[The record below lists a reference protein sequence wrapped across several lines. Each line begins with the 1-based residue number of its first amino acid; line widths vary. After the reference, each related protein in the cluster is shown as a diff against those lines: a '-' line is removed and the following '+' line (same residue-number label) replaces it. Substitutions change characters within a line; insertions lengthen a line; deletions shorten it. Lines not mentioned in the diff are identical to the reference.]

1 MDSPGNILF
10 IYVYSA
16 TEIFEIPHP
25 YICIL
30 LLCLGHC
37 AQYCTYTTIEH
48 NSRDIIHVETVDKR
62 QTNRNSVVMEKE
74 GFVRTMD
81 ALLPEIPVK
90 VVTDAHRQISAL
102 LS

>member
-1 MDSPGNILF
+1 M
-10 IYVYSA
+10 
-16 TEIFEIPHP
+16 
-25 YICIL
+25 
-30 LLCLGHC
+30 
-37 AQYCTYTTIEH
+37 
-48 NSRDIIHVETVDKR
+48 ETVDKR

-90 VVTDAHRQISAL
+90 EEVTDAHRQISAL

>member
-1 MDSPGNILF
+1 M
-10 IYVYSA
+10 
-16 TEIFEIPHP
+16 
-25 YICIL
+25 
-30 LLCLGHC
+30 
-37 AQYCTYTTIEH
+37 
-48 NSRDIIHVETVDKR
+48 ETVDKR